1 MEESVS
7 IPSANFCRELAIC
20 VSGSA
25 TLSSI
30 GCDMDDSG
38 MMTLGSEKTALYV
51 LRVSVNIRTYE
62 RVVKI
67 ATDEDARARNTS
79 DFGVVVDAS

>member
-1 MEESVS
+1 
-7 IPSANFCRELAIC
+7 
-20 VSGSA
+20 
-25 TLSSI
+25 
-30 GCDMDDSG
+30 MDDSG
-38 MMTLGSEKTALYV
+38 MMTLGSENTALYV
-51 LRVSVNIRTYE
+51 LRVSVNIRTCE